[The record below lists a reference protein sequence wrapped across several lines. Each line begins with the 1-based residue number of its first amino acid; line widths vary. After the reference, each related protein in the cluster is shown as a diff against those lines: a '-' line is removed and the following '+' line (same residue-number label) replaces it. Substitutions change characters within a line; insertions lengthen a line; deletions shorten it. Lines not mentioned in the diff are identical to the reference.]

1 MRLKDKKIVITAA
14 AQGIGRAAVFAAAKE
29 GATVF
34 ATDISA
40 EGLKAFV
47 GVDNVKTQV
56 LDVLNTEAVNAYA
69 KEIGYVDV
77 LFNCAGYVH
86 QGDIFQ
92 TSDDEWDFS
101 MNLNVKSMYRTI
113 RAFLPGMLAKK
124 SGSVINMA
132 SAASSIKGAPN
143 RVVYSASKAAV
154 LGLTRSLAADYVA
167 TGVRFNAICPGT
179 IESPSLGERIKA
191 VSAQTGKSIEEV
203 RNMFVGRQPMGR
215 LGRAEE
221 IAALVVYLASD
232 ESTFTT
238 GTSQII
244 DGGWTL

>member
-14 AQGIGRAAVFAAAKE
+14 AQGIGRAAVFAASKE
-29 GATVF
+29 GATVY
-34 ATDISA
+34 ASDISA
-40 EGLKAFV
+40 EGLKTFA
-47 GVDNVKTQV
+47 GIENVKTQV

-69 KEIGYVDV
+69 KEIGAVDA

-92 TSDDEWDFS
+92 TSETEWDFS
-101 MNLNVKSMYRTI
+101 MDLNVKSMYRTI

-191 VSAQTGKSIEEV
+191 VSAQTGKSIEAV
-203 RNMFVGRQPMGR
+203 RDMFVGRQPMGR